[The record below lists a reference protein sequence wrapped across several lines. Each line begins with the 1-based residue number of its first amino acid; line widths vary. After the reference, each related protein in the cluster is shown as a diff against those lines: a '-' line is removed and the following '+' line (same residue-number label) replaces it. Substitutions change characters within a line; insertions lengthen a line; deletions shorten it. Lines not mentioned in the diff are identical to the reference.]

1 LGPVIILRLH
11 TRCEHGRCNSQDTQ
25 REYASLHDDFLI
37 SVQLISNDALPA
49 PTRLGQLARNNHKAR
64 ALFSLMNEARP
75 SAEQRVAEAPPPRI
89 LVVEDDILVRTV
101 VSAYLRE
108 CGYDVAEAGNAD
120 EAIHVMKSDMKV
132 DILFS
137 DVSLPGSSLDGFG

>member
-1 LGPVIILRLH
+1 
-11 TRCEHGRCNSQDTQ
+11 
-25 REYASLHDDFLI
+25 
-37 SVQLISNDALPA
+37 
-49 PTRLGQLARNNHKAR
+49 
-64 ALFSLMNEARP
+64 MNEARP
-75 SAEQRVAEAPPPRI
+75 SAEQRVAEAPPRI

-132 DILFS
+132 DILFT
-137 DVSLPGSSLDGFG
+137 DVTLPGSSLDGFGLAQWARRRRPDLKVILTSGAQRTAKSAGDLCEAGPMLAKPYDHAELARQIRSLLAR

>member
-1 LGPVIILRLH
+1 
-11 TRCEHGRCNSQDTQ
+11 
-25 REYASLHDDFLI
+25 
-37 SVQLISNDALPA
+37 
-49 PTRLGQLARNNHKAR
+49 
-64 ALFSLMNEARP
+64 MNEARP
-75 SAEQRVAEAPPPRI
+75 SAEQRVAEAPPRI

-108 CGYDVAEAGNAD
+108 CGYDVAEVGSAD

-137 DVSLPGSSLDGFG
+137 DVTLPGSSL